1 MDPQPANDD
10 PTESNRLRLLHAYGV
25 LDTPPEADFD
35 EIVAAAARIF
45 DSPAAAL
52 TIVARD
58 RCWFKAQTGLGV
70 CEIPRTYGLCA
81 YAFSSSG
88 VFIANDAANEPRFRH
103 LPLVTEAG
111 FRFYAGVPLI
121 TPEGP
126 SLGTLCVLDRI
137 PRTPTSAQV
146 AELQALTARAV
157 RLLHHRKNSAAVT
170 PTDRPAPTAAPVSP
184 SLKRAVLVVDDEPSI
199 LRFFAHVLK
208 FKGIPAY
215 CAADGL
221 AALAVYRAHHAE
233 IGLVITD
240 LNMPRLGGLDLIRTI
255 RSESGSPA
263 IAAMTG
269 RLEPEMARALAAEH
283 VTHILSKPFSL
294 EDLTPV
300 LALLRPSADTAAL
313 GSR

>member
-10 PTESNRLRLLHAYGV
+10 PTESDRLRLLHAYGV
-25 LDTPPEADFD
+25 LDTPPEAAFD
-35 EIVAAAARIF
+35 ELVAAAARIF

-70 CEIPRTYGLCA
+70 RELPRTYGLCA

-88 VFIANDAANEPRFRH
+88 VFIENDAANEPRFRH

-126 SLGTLCVLDRI
+126 SLGTLCVLDRT
-137 PRTPTSAQV
+137 PRTPTSAQL

-157 RLLHHRKNSAAVT
+157 RLLHHRKNSPAVT
-170 PTDRPAPTAAPVSP
+170 PTYRPAPFSP
-184 SLKRAVLVVDDEPSI
+184 SLGRAVLVVDDEPAI
-199 LRFFAHVLK
+199 LRFFAQVLK
-208 FKGIPAY
+208 FQGLPAY

-240 LNMPRLGGLDLIRTI
+240 LNMPRLGGLDLIRTL
-255 RSESGSPA
+255 RSESGSPV
-263 IAAMTG
+263 IAVMTG
-269 RLEPEMARALAAEH
+269 RLEQETARALAAEH

-294 EDLTPV
+294 EDLMPV
-300 LALLRPSADTAAL
+300 LALLRPSAETAAS

>member
-25 LDTPPEADFD
+25 LDTPPEAAFD
-35 EIVAAAARIF
+35 ELVAAAVRIF
-45 DSPAAAL
+45 DCPAAAL
-52 TIVARD
+52 TFVARD

-70 CEIPRTYGLCA
+70 CELPRTYGLCA

-88 VFIANDAANEPRFRH
+88 VFIVNDAANDQRFRH

-111 FRFYAGVPLI
+111 FRFYAGIPLI

-126 SLGTLCVLDRI
+126 SLGTLCVLDRT
-137 PRTPTSAQV
+137 PRTPTSAQL
-146 AELQALTARAV
+146 AELQTLAARAV
-157 RLLHHRKNSAAVT
+157 LLLHHRKNSPAVT
-170 PTDRPAPTAAPVSP
+170 PTYRPAPAAAPVSP
-184 SLKRAVLVVDDEPSI
+184 SVGRAVLVVDDEPAIRS
-199 LRFFAHVLK
+199 FFLQVLK
-208 FKGIPAY
+208 FKGLPAH
-215 CAADGL
+215 CAADGIE
-221 AALAVYRAHHAE
+221 ALELYRAHRDE

-255 RSESGSPA
+255 RTDSGSPA

-294 EDLTPV
+294 EDLMPV
-300 LALLRPSADTAAL
+300 LALLRPSAETATS